1 MINIYLLPDFANIL
15 RTRMQGKMSRYFLKS
30 ALRVRK
36 IVFGVRKDFAN
47 ECRTKLAWVMPSA
60 AKAYAKWKKKANSA
74 DTVCRF

>member
-1 MINIYLLPDFANIL
+1 
-15 RTRMQGKMSRYFLKS
+15 MQGKMSRYFLKS

-60 AKAYAKWKKKANSA
+60 AKAYAL
-74 DTVCRF
+74 